1 MRAVHHGLNQQRFN
15 QAKRRQQKARL
26 GLQRRR
32 LQLKERWVK
41 LRRRINRWLHGAVHP
56 NLPLNEPVYVVK
68 DRIWRE
74 RETRVSER

>member
-26 GLQRRR
+26 ALQRRR
-32 LQLKERWVK
+32 LQLKEKWLK

-56 NLPLNEPVYVVK
+56 NTLLTEPVYEVK
-68 DRIWRE
+68 GRVWRE
-74 RETRVSER
+74 KETRVSER